1 VLQLWAVFNFG
12 EKNYAEAER
21 QLKKAVALDSTNA
34 MFWNNLGYMYNLIGR
49 YAEAEPVLKKAVAL
63 DSTNIYAWSNFGGLY
78 TNTRRYAEAEQSFNK
93 AIALDS
99 AFVHPWNGLGLLY
112 INTRRYA
119 EAEQVLKKTITL
131 DSSYASAWN
140 NLGFLYNSTRRYAE
154 VEPVCKKAIALD
166 STNIYTWNN
175 LGYSYC
181 ETNRFDESEKMYRK
195 AFAMDA
201 DFKPT
206 YRNYCTLKIKMGDLQ
221 AAFSYLEQAIQKGYN
236 DYQGMQ
242 TGAGLA
248 PLREQKEQWEALMKK
263 HFANLM
269 YYNLACEQSLKGE
282 LDKAFESLELSLTN
296 GWKDYDWMKQDTDLA
311 PLREQKER
319 WGALMKKYFSDK

>member
-1 VLQLWAVFNFG
+1 VFVQTRRFD
-12 EKNYAEAER
+12 EAEQLFKKVIALDSTKAAIWSNLGALYMMTHR
-21 QLKKAVALDSTNA
+21 YDEAEPILKKAVALDSTDLRA
-34 MFWNNLGYMYNLIGR
+34 WGHLGFLYLQTQR
-49 YAEAEPVLKKAVAL
+49 YDEAEPIFWRLVAAE
-63 DSTNIYAWSNFGGLY
+63 STNIYAW
-78 TNTRRYAEAEQSFNK
+78 
-93 AIALDS
+93 
-99 AFVHPWNGLGLLY
+99 
-112 INTRRYA
+112 
-119 EAEQVLKKTITL
+119 
-131 DSSYASAWN
+131 N
-140 NLGFLYNSTRRYAE
+140 NLG
-154 VEPVCKKAIALD
+154 
-166 STNIYTWNN
+166 NIFR
-175 LGYSYC
+175 
-181 ETNRFDESEKMYRK
+181 ETNRYDESEKMYRK